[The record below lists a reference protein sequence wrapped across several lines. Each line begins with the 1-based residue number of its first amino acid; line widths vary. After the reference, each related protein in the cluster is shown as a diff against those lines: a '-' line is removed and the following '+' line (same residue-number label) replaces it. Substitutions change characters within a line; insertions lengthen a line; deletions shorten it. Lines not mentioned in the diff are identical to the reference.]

1 MSGIRRLKPLR
12 ERNPGRL
19 EKRNARRG
27 YLRRVEIRETR
38 KATGFFGRVAGFL
51 SKLFK

>member
-12 ERNPGRL
+12 ERNPGRI

-27 YLRRVEIRETR
+27 YLRRVETR
-38 KATGFFGRVAGFL
+38 KTEKTTGFLGRVAGFL
-51 SKLFK
+51 SRLFK